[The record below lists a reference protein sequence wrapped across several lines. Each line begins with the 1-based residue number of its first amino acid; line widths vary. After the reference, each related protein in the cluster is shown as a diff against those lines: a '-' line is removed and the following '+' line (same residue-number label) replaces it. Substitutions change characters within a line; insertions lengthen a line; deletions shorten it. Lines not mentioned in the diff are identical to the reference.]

1 MFEMTDGTL
10 LEDTGEGYS
19 RKEYEAAY
27 QQALPRINAAKRKV
41 IQDYLIDRGC
51 KLICVS
57 SGGLLTSYLRNRHV
71 RHTNGSYQTS
81 SIGQRTG

>member
-41 IQDYLIDRGC
+41 IQDYLIDTAKIYFLPLLALYLLGWSVGWIRRGFR
-51 KLICVS
+51 KPS
-57 SGGLLTSYLRNRHV
+57 SGV
-71 RHTNGSYQTS
+71 
-81 SIGQRTG
+81 